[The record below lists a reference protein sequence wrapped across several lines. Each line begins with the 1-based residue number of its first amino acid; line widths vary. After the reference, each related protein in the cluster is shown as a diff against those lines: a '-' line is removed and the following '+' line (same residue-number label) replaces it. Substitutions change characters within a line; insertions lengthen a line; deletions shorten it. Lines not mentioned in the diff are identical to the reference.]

1 MAVSVSEAAACS
13 GDRPMC
19 GDEDEDEDED
29 EDGCSDW
36 VGGSD

>member
-19 GDEDEDEDED
+19 GNGDEDTD
-29 EDGCSDW
+29 EDG
-36 VGGSD
+36 GIG